1 MAKVT
6 FPLELLALARFFY
19 EAGTVLYAVGGQVRN
34 QLLGYPVRDRD
45 ICSAMT
51 PDKVMEMCEKR
62 SLRYVPQG
70 VEFGTVLLCPGNE
83 AYEHTTFRRDV
94 YEIGG
99 AHKPKSVAFGESLS
113 QDAFRRDFTVNAL
126 YAHIR
131 TGEVLDPTRRGLDD
145 LSHGVICAT
154 TPDPEEIMRDDA
166 LRVLRMVRFACELGF
181 SVEGKTF
188 EAAKKYAKGLKDIS
202 AERIRDELS
211 KILLSDIRYGANGD
225 IGTAPGE
232 DSPVY
237 KGLVMLDKLGALDVI
252 LPALTAGRY
261 QVQRLTYHAYTVL
274 YHNLHTAA
282 CLDVAGYD
290 EQTALA
296 CRLAALLHDVGKPE
310 AKRRND
316 TAETETPAYA
326 APYTPTEQAARAAQ
340 DAKAENS
347 AKKDEKSDEQT
358 QQADR
363 KPANAGHMYGHDAI
377 SAQMAREI
385 LTQLRYPAAIVDE
398 ACALIAHHMYD
409 LTGYAKESTLR
420 ERFAQWGYEHSLR
433 VARLREADV
442 YGSGRTKKGTPVETA
457 MRFQRVL
464 MEMRQQHAPFG
475 ENELDCTGED
485 IMAWLSLKPSKRV
498 GELKRALLLHC
509 AKKPA
514 DNKKEKLQRLCQD
527 MKKTPQP

>member
-6 FPLELLALARFFY
+6 FPLGLTALARFFY

-34 QLLGYPVRDRD
+34 PLLGYPVQDRD

-51 PDKVMEMCEKR
+51 PDAVMDMCKKH

-70 VEFGTVLLCPGNE
+70 IEFGTVRICPGGE
-83 AYEHTTFRRDV
+83 SYEHTTFRRDV
-94 YEIGG
+94 YGGGG
-99 AHKPKSVAFGESLS
+99 AHRPKSVEFGDSVS

-145 LSHGVICAT
+145 LSHGIICAT

-188 EAAKKYAKGLKDIS
+188 AAAKKYVKGLEDIS
-202 AERIRDELS
+202 AERIRDELT
-211 KILLSDIRYGANGD
+211 KILLSDIRYGAPGD
-225 IGTAPGE
+225 AAAAPGE

-237 KGLVMLDKLGALDVI
+237 KGLVMLDKLGALDVL

-282 CLDVAGYD
+282 CMDVAGFD

-296 CRLAALLHDVGKPE
+296 CRLAGLLHDVGKPE

-316 TAETETPAYA
+316 TTEIEAPDYASPRAEE
-326 APYTPTEQAARAAQ
+326 
-340 DAKAENS
+340 
-347 AKKDEKSDEQT
+347 EQT
-358 QQADR
+358 AREAEADAQTEK
-363 KPANAGHMYGHDAI
+363 KPASAGHMYGHDAI
-377 SAQMAREI
+377 SAQMARDI
-385 LTQLRYPAAIVDE
+385 LTNLRFPAAVVEE

-420 ERFAQWGYEHSLR
+420 ERFAQWGYEHSMR

-442 YGSGRTKKGTPVETA
+442 YGSGRTQKQTPVETA
-457 MRFQRVL
+457 LRFRRVL
-464 MEMRQQHAPFG
+464 MEMKQQHAPFS
-475 ENELDCTGED
+475 ESEIACTGEE
-485 IMAWLSLKPSKRV
+485 IMAWMGLKPSKRV
-498 GELKRALLLHC
+498 GEIKRALLLHC
-509 AKKPA
+509 AKRPA
-514 DNKKEKLQRLCQD
+514 DNKKEKLRSLCQD
-527 MKKTPQP
+527 MEKKREP